1 VLVVDDEPDT
11 RQVISA
17 VITKSGAEVKTCA
30 SVPEALE
37 TLKLW
42 KPDILM
48 SDIGMPDEDGYSLI
62 QKVRSLS
69 AECGGLIPAAALTA
83 YARDEDRERA
93 LAAGFQMHVAKPI
106 GSRELIDTVVGLAG
120 RAV

>member
-1 VLVVDDEPDT
+1 
-11 RQVISA
+11 
-17 VITKSGAEVKTCA
+17 
-30 SVPEALE
+30 
-37 TLKLW
+37 LKLW

-62 QKVRSLS
+62 RKVRSLS
-69 AECGGLIPAAALTA
+69 AESGGRTPAAALTA
-83 YARDEDRERA
+83 YARDDDRDQA

-106 GSRELIDTVVGLAG
+106 GSKELIATVASLAG

>member
-1 VLVVDDEPDT
+1 VDDEPDT

-17 VITKSGAEVKTCA
+17 VISKSGAEVKTCA

-69 AECGGLIPAAALTA
+69 VESGGLIPAAALTA

-106 GSRELIDTVVGLAG
+106 GSRELIETVAGLAG
-120 RAV
+120 RTV